1 MPNLIYRVVSPC
13 CLLGYGFPYESF
25 EAALEGRVDAI
36 VCDAGSVDAGP
47 FFLGAASSYF
57 RPEEVRSDLERII
70 AAGHRLGCKV
80 IIGSA
85 GLGGGDRN
93 VATVVSIAKEIFAR
107 LEIQNSRVATISS
120 ELSPDRVIRELRSGT
135 LRPLGRG
142 IEPSEQALRDST
154 IVGQMGVHPIISA
167 LDAGAQYV
175 IAGRACDAS
184 IFAADM
190 IRRGVNP
197 GIAYHAGHVLECGA
211 IACEPSSP
219 SDCLVAEIF
228 DDQSALFV
236 APNPPRRCTVH
247 SIAAH
252 SLYEE
257 RHPQLQIYPEGVL
270 NLEETQYHAKDSRIA
285 GISGSRFVRGGT
297 SWSIKLEGARRLG
310 HRRISLLYVDAANVD
325 KVPADLL
332 VYGRDAVQLMPTRD
346 PTRELGILIETT
358 AATLDSAVLLAEALR
373 AHLCQFSYPGRKG
386 AAGNLAHPLSPY
398 GASFRRPDHSFGH
411 LIPCGTA
418 DPLFFKLLRRI
429 EAAIVE
435 RIQIES
441 PHAFAYASHAIQT
454 IDATN
459 PLVVVRTVDADI
471 NRLTER
477 HAAEIARVTSQVELR
492 PGSHLNLDGP
502 DAYEW
507 SLFHVLHNE
516 QMIREELFSITHFE
530 VNGRVW
536 TQSAVERPAYAEI
549 AEPESDSG
557 ADLVNLALIDDV
569 EPSGTVLGTQRL
581 ADMAAVIRTKNAGV
595 DLLTFDLIFN
605 SADSYEAAL
614 LSNVF
619 CRSNIARALGV
630 PPESVVGSYFV
641 DSCNAIKIT
650 IERPV
655 VAASSRERDL
665 YGEQQQTALDALSIP
680 IYARPL
686 VASSSF

>member
-1 MPNLIYRVVSPC
+1 MANLIYRVVSPC

-25 EAALEGRVDAI
+25 EAALDGRVDAI

-47 FFLGAASSYF
+47 FFLGAGSSYF
-57 RPEEVRSDLERII
+57 GAENIRSDLERMI
-70 AAGHRLGCKV
+70 AAGHRLSCPV

-93 VATVVSIAKEIFAR
+93 LAAVVNIAKEIFAR
-107 LEIQNSRVATISS
+107 LEIHNARVATISS
-120 ELSPDRVIRELRSGT
+120 ELSPERVIVELQHGT
-135 LRPLGRG
+135 LRPFGRAA
-142 IEPSEQALRDST
+142 EVSEQALREST

-167 LDAGAQYV
+167 LQAGAQYV

-190 IRRGVNP
+190 IRRGISP
-197 GIAYHAGHVLECGA
+197 GLAYHVGHVLECGA
-211 IACEPSSP
+211 IACEPASP

-257 RHPQLQIYPEGVL
+257 RHPQLQVYPEGVL
-270 NLEETQYHAKDSRIA
+270 DLQQTQYHARDSRVA
-285 GISGSRFVRGGT
+285 GISGSRFVRGAT
-297 SWSIKLEGARRLG
+297 HWSIKLEGARRLG

-325 KVPADLL
+325 KVPPDLL
-332 VYGRDAVQLMPTRD
+332 VYGRDAVRLMPTRE
-346 PTRELGILIETT
+346 PAHERGILIETT
-358 AATLDSAVLLAEALR
+358 AATQESAVLLAEALR

-386 AAGNLAHPLSPY
+386 AAGNIAHPLSPY
-398 GASFRRPDHSFGH
+398 GVSFRRPDRSFGH

-418 DPLFFKLLRRI
+418 DPLFFGLLRRI
-429 EAAIVE
+429 EQAIVE

-459 PLVVVRTVDADI
+459 PLVLVRTVDTDMSRLAD
-471 NRLTER
+471 R
-477 HAAEIARVTSQVELR
+477 HDADIARVTSQVMLR
-492 PGSHLNLDGP
+492 PGSRLNLDAA

-507 SLFHVLHNE
+507 SLFHVLQNE
-516 QMIREELFSITHFE
+516 KMIRGELFPITHFE
-530 VNGRVW
+530 VNGAAW
-536 TQSAVERPAYAEI
+536 TQSAVEQPAYGEI
-549 AEPESDSG
+549 AEPESANSV
-557 ADLVNLALIDDV
+557 DLVTLALIDDV
-569 EPSGTVLGTQRL
+569 EPGGTVLGTQRL
-581 ADMAAVIRTKNAGV
+581 GDMAAVIRTKNAGV
-595 DLLTFDLIFN
+595 DLLTLDLIFN

-619 CRSNIARALGV
+619 CRSNIAKALGV
-630 PPESVVGSYFV
+630 PRKSVVGSYFV
-641 DSCNAIKIT
+641 DACNAIKIT

-655 VAASSRERDL
+655 VAASAEERDL
-665 YGEQQQTALDALSIP
+665 YGEQQQTGLEALSIP

-686 VASSSF
+686 AESSSF